1 MSTTVTVLTDT
12 WSRRAKRFEGYAKIL
27 AIGTATPANWVDQT
41 TYPDFYFRIT
51 NSQHLLEHKEKFR
64 RICNKSKIR
73 KRHMVLTEELLKKNP
88 NLCTYNDASLN
99 TRQDI
104 LVSEVPKLGKEAAM
118 KAIKE
123 WGCPISEITHLVF
136 CTTSGVDMPGADFQ
150 LTKLL
155 GLNSSVKR
163 LMMYQQGCNAGA
175 VMLRLAKD
183 LAENNKGGRVLVV
196 CSEIT
201 INIFRGPSLEQD
213 DNLLAQC
220 LFGDGSA
227 ALIVGTDPRP
237 GLETPLFELVSSA
250 QTIIPDTDSHLK
262 LHLREMG
269 VTFHCSKAVPSLITQ
284 NVEDCLVEAFEPF
297 GISDWNS
304 IFWIVHP
311 GGAAI
316 LDRIE
321 EKLGLGPEKLQAS
334 REVLSEYGNLTS
346 ACVLFILDEVRNK
359 SKKDEQMTTG
369 EGLEWGVVLG
379 FGPGL
384 TIDTIIIRS
393 VPIN

>member
-1 MSTTVTVLTDT
+1 MSTTVTVLTD
-12 WSRRAKRFEGYAKIL
+12 RPKRFEGDAKIL

-73 KRHMVLTEELLKKNP
+73 KRHMILTEELLKKNP

-123 WGCPISEITHLVF
+123 WVF

-175 VMLRLAKD
+175 AMLRLAKD
-183 LAENNKGGRVLVV
+183 LAENNKGSRVLVV
-196 CSEIT
+196 CSEVMLSV
-201 INIFRGPSLEQD
+201 FRGPSLQQE

-237 GLETPLFELVSSA
+237 GLETPLFELISAA
-250 QTIIPDTDSHLK
+250 QTIIPNTDSHLK
-262 LHLREMG
+262 LHVREMG
-269 VTFHCSKAVPSLITQ
+269 LTFHCSKAVPTFITQ
-284 NVEDCLVEAFEPF
+284 NVEDCLVKAFEPY
-297 GISDWNS
+297 GIWDWNS
-304 IFWIVHP
+304 IFWVLHP
-311 GGAAI
+311 GGNAI
-316 LDRIE
+316 VDGVE
-321 EKLGLGPEKLQAS
+321 ETLGLGPEKLRAS
-334 REVLSEYGNLTS
+334 RDVLSEYGNLTS
-346 ACVLFILDEVRNK
+346 ACVLFILDEVRKK
-359 SKKDEQMTTG
+359 SKKDKQMNTG
-369 EGLEWGVVLG
+369 EGLEFGVVLG

-384 TIDTIIIRS
+384 TIDTVIIRS
-393 VPIN
+393 VPINY